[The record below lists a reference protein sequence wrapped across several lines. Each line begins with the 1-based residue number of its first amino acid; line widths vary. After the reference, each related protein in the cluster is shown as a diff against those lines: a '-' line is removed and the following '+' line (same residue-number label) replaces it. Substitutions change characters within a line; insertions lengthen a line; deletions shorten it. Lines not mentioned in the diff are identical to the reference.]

1 MGQTQTKHQ
10 VQKETIGQERPTR
23 ALKRCKSPGN
33 VEVHMHAWGREG
45 VWERPAKA
53 LSP

>member
-33 VEVHMHAWGREG
+33 VEVHMHAWGHEG